1 MDNELL
7 IDIAKVTRQLRETAE
22 RLDRIVRYE
31 LAGVEEPLDE
41 VDDPADELLER
52 LEREI
57 DWDDDVVW
65 PD

>member
-1 MDNELL
+1 MDRELL

-22 RLDRIVRYE
+22 RLDRIVRYQ
-31 LAGVEEPLDE
+31 LAGTDEP
-41 VDDPADELLER
+41 VDPVDELLDR

>member
-1 MDNELL
+1 MDRELL

-22 RLDRIVRYE
+22 RLDRIVRYQ
-31 LAGVEEPLDE
+31 LAGVEEPI
-41 VDDPADELLER
+41 DPVDELLDR

-57 DWDDDVVW
+57 DWDDEVVW

>member
-1 MDNELL
+1 MDRELL

-22 RLDRIVRYE
+22 RLDRIVRYQ
-31 LAGVEEPLDE
+31 LAGTDEP
-41 VDDPADELLER
+41 VDPVHELLDR